1 MPLRTIVVL
10 LALLPTSSGPEQAA
24 STEKVSAKTWVG
36 RHQEIEEYLKTAE
49 CVSMKEFAPNYAA
62 RCTFRP
68 GGPIAQMAWRPERP
82 GVHRGFRESYRT
94 EIAAY
99 ELDKLL
105 KTDMIPPSVQREVQG
120 IMGAAQQ
127 WVENIVDATGP
138 GPADAPSRAH
148 WEAQLARMA
157 MFDNLIGNG
166 DRNRRTMLRDGA
178 WNLILIDHARTF
190 GVGNA
195 LSHKMTRSDDEYW
208 ARIDALT
215 RSQLVAALGAW
226 LEASEIDAILDRR
239 ESMRN
244 EIRLLRK

>member
-1 MPLRTIVVL
+1 MPLRTVVGL
-10 LALLPTSSGPEQAA
+10 LALLSTSSGLEQAA
-24 STEKVSAKTWVG
+24 STDKVGARTWVG

-68 GGPIAQMAWRPERP
+68 GGPIAQMAWRPLRP

-105 KTDMIPPSVQREVQG
+105 KMDMVPPSVQREVQG
-120 IMGAAQQ
+120 TTGAAQQ
-127 WVENIVDATGP
+127 WVENIVDAKGP
-138 GPADAPSRAH
+138 GPADAQSRAH
-148 WEAQLARMA
+148 WEAQVARMA

-166 DRNRRTMLRDGA
+166 DRNRGTMLHDAA

-190 GVGNA
+190 GESKA
-195 LSHKMTRSDDEYW
+195 LVHKMTRIDDEFW

-215 RSQLVAALGAW
+215 RSQLDAALGAW
-226 LEASEIDAILDRR
+226 LEAGEIAALLDRR
-239 ESMRN
+239 EAMRA
-244 EIRLLRK
+244 EIKLLRR